1 MSPFLVLM
9 LSRTWQWHSVSGVG
23 GRGGKGRPLSP
34 FHPAQRLI
42 ELHCTHLPVLRFPKK
57 NFAPGWPQSD
67 EPKLGRPIASPALAF
82 VFLVQQDSQRSFHAC
97 DNAQRRHLYFF
108 RAGRFS
114 VILSPRMILTR
125 LARLG
130 EPSHRDAVLGS
141 IVHFTFSGQRWGKL
155 SVG

>member
-1 MSPFLVLM
+1 M
-9 LSRTWQWHSVSGVG
+9 LPYNDFAANGNNPLNSVSQL
-23 GRGGKGRPLSP
+23 KGALQPLSP

-108 RAGRFS
+108 
-114 VILSPRMILTR
+114 
-125 LARLG
+125 
-130 EPSHRDAVLGS
+130 E
-141 IVHFTFSGQRWGKL
+141 Q
-155 SVG
+155 VGFR